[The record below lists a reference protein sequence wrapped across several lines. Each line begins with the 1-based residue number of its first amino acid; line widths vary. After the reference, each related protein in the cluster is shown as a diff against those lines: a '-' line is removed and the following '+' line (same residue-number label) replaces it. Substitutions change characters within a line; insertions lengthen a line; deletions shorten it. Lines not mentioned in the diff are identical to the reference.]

1 MRKKTTI
8 ILIIIILVQIL
19 IRIYFGYQK
28 QYFHMDEMYSY
39 GLMNYNKLNIADNE
53 DFLNKWH
60 NKEYFEDYLEVNNN
74 EIYNIKPVYENQK
87 NDVHPP
93 LYYLLLRISAT
104 FTINKFT
111 KWTGIL
117 LNITIFIISSIM
129 VYLISKELFKNKIYA
144 HKATCDL
151 CTLMLPDS
159 GHIQEM
165 ESEWKNKKRLRKG
178 EQPLPPLYTAEDA
191 IDCQELFVP
200 IKYDEII
207 QIDENINVRFNDAG
221 HMLGSSIIEV
231 WVKENGKETKTVFSG
246 DIGNNDIPLLSSPT
260 MIEDADYLVME
271 STYGSRLHIKNDQKA
286 EMFLNVVSETIDNG
300 GTVVIPSFA
309 VGRTQE
315 ILYELN
321 KIKENTDD
329 PEFMRKYKTLMR
341 VPVYVDSPLAISAT
355 EIFKQNTDL
364 FDDETKEEMEKG
376 DHPLDFPGLK
386 FTPTADESKALNES
400 NEPSIIISAS
410 GMCDVGRIK
419 HHLKH
424 NIWNPKSTILFVGY
438 QAPGTLGYS
447 IVNGAKKVT
456 IFGEEFA
463 VKARIEYIEGYSG
476 HADQEWLMN
485 FVYSFISKP
494 RHIFL
499 VHGEEESQEVLKEKI
514 TDGTEI
520 GVSIPEYGE
529 TYELEGETKLVNKI
543 KVRKATSLRQEVLAR
558 LNKLQRELVDM
569 DASVKQDVEDTN
581 LRDEDMFRINEKI
594 KDLEKQILNIIE
606 G

>member
-1 MRKKTTI
+1 MKITFLGATKTVTGSNFLVEAAGKKF
-8 ILIIIILVQIL
+8 LVDCGMYQGNAELEMKNYKEFDYNPAEIDFML
-19 IRIYFGYQK
+19 LTHAHIDHSGRIPK
-28 QYFHMDEMYSY
+28 
-39 GLMNYNKLNIADNE
+39 LYNE
-53 DFLNKWH
+53 
-60 NKEYFEDYLEVNNN
+60 
-74 EIYNIKPVYENQK
+74 
-87 NDVHPP
+87 
-93 LYYLLLRISAT
+93 
-104 FTINKFT
+104 
-111 KWTGIL
+111 G
-117 LNITIFIISSIM
+117 
-129 VYLISKELFKNKIYA
+129 FKGPIYA

-151 CTLMLPDS
+151 CAIMLPDS

-178 EQPLPPLYTAEDA
+178 QQTFPPLYTAEDA
-191 IDCQELFVP
+191 IKSQELFVP
-200 IKYDEII
+200 VKYDDII
-207 QIDENINVRFNDAG
+207 QVAENIYVRYNDAG
-221 HMLGSSIIEV
+221 HMLGSSSIEV
-231 WVKENGKETKTVFSG
+231 WTKEDGKKTKTVFSG

-260 MIEDADYLVME
+260 MIESADFLVME
-271 STYGSRLHIKNDQKA
+271 STYGSRLHVRNNQKA
-286 EMFLNVVSETIDNG
+286 ELFLNIVSETIDNG

-329 PEFMRKYKTLMR
+329 AEFMRKYKTLMK

-355 EIFKQNTDL
+355 EVFKQNTDL
-364 FDDETKEEMEKG
+364 FDDEIKEKMENG
-376 DHPLDFPGLK
+376 DNPLEFPGLK
-386 FTPTADESKALNES
+386 FTQTADESKALNES
-400 NEPSIIISAS
+400 PEPAIIISAS

-463 VKARIEYIEGYSG
+463 VNARIEYIEGYSG

-485 FVYSFISKP
+485 FVYSFISRPK
-494 RHIFL
+494 HIFL
-499 VHGEEESQEVLKEKI
+499 VHGEEESQEVLRDKI
-514 TDGTEI
+514 LEETGI

-529 TYELEGETKLVNKI
+529 TYELCDELKIVNKI
-543 KVRKATSLRQEVLAR
+543 KIKRAKNLKQEIIDR
-558 LNKLQRELVDM
+558 LSKLQNEMKDM
-569 DASVKQDVEDTN
+569 EDSVKSDVEDDN

-594 KDLEKQILNIIE
+594 KDLEKQILNVIE